1 MKLIFL
7 KEVLVDKI
15 QGQNRLHEDRNVSVR
30 KNRDQGFIKMSTKLG
45 HLIARLA
52 VHLALSGA
60 AAAWVQALA
69 TLEAGETAPAFDQDS
84 QVWSLEQRITCAML
98 CCRLSQALP

>member
-69 TLEAGETAPAFDQDS
+69 TLEAGEAAPAVDQDS
-84 QVWSLEQRITCAML
+84 QVWSLEQMGSLKA
-98 CCRLSQALP
+98 

>member
-69 TLEAGETAPAFDQDS
+69 TLEAGEAAPAVDQDS
-84 QVWSLEQRITCAML
+84 QVWRLEQRITCAML
-98 CCRLSQALP
+98 CCQLSQALP

>member
-1 MKLIFL
+1 M
-7 KEVLVDKI
+7 LVDKI

-69 TLEAGETAPAFDQDS
+69 TLEAGEAAPAFDQDS
-84 QVWSLEQRITCAML
+84 QVWSLKQRITCAMP